1 MKVESVPDAWKNV
14 RLPQYVRL
22 HRGQMHAIEKQIKS
36 VNNAEVSGETPGK
49 RPFRVLTT
57 PEKDS
62 EKDEKQPKFFKKRL
76 KKY

>member
-1 MKVESVPDAWKNV
+1 MKAESVPDAWKNV

-22 HRGQMHAIEKQIKS
+22 HQGQMHTTEKQTKS

-62 EKDEKQPKFFKKRL
+62 EKDEKRPKFFKKRL